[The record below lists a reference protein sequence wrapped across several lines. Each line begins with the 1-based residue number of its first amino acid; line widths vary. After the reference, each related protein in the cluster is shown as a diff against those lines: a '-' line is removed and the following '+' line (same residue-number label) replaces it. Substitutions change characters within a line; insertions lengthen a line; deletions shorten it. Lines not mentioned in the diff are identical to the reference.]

1 MKNTLQNGIKIMALL
16 PGVDCNGCGGCGF
29 EGCEAC
35 ATAIIETGKVDMCPA
50 CDNETIKAIAEVLG
64 VEPVTVEPK
73 MAYVHCNGDAAAKE
87 RLKDLSSCK
96 AAKEAGF
103 LFHECQWGCLG
114 HGDCVKNCEFEAMQ
128 LVDGK
133 IEIDREKC
141 TGCMACMAGCPQKI
155 INMVPKDAT
164 NFIPC
169 SSKAYETTALE
180 TCGHACIG
188 CGECELCQRGA
199 GEYCR
204 SKTGVSGAFCEYVEI
219 PMDFV
224 KKGVIRLPSAD
235 EAFTLVEPLACVL
248 SAMDKMNITEKSNV
262 MIAGGGP
269 MGTLFALVLTGKNI
283 AVTVSEPSA
292 ERRELLASFG
302 INAIDPATADPSKYD
317 NIAVAVGIPALV
329 EDYVKK
335 IADNGTIHV
344 FAGLPKDA
352 QFTLDPF
359 AIHYRGVTVTGSS
372 GFTLET
378 FHTAYEMSAEK
389 PDHFRKLITHKF
401 DIEDAVS
408 AFETQASGR
417 AFKVLIKP

>member
-1 MKNTLQNGIKIMALL
+1 MKALIYMGEKQLELQDIPAPSGEFVLRVTGCTLCGTDVKTWLRGHPAFTSPCILGHEFIGI
-16 PGVDCNGCGGCGF
+16 VDRAPADSGF
-29 EGCEAC
+29 A
-35 ATAIIETGKVDMCPA
+35 A
-50 CDNETIKAIAEVLG
+50 
-64 VEPVTVEPK
+64 
-73 MAYVHCNGDAAAKE
+73 GDAVVVAPY
-87 RLKDLSSCK
+87 
-96 AAKEAGF
+96 G
-103 LFHECQWGCLG
+103 
-114 HGDCVKNCEFEAMQ
+114 
-128 LVDGK
+128 
-133 IEIDREKC
+133 
-141 TGCMACMAGCPQKI
+141 
-155 INMVPKDAT
+155 
-164 NFIPC
+164 
-169 SSKAYETTALE
+169 
-180 TCGHACIG
+180 G
-188 CGECELCQRGA
+188 CGECELCLRGA

-204 SKTGVSGAFCEYVEI
+204 NKTGVSGAFCEYVEI

-378 FHTAYEMSAEK
+378 FHKAYEMIAEK

-401 DIEDAVS
+401 NIEDAVS